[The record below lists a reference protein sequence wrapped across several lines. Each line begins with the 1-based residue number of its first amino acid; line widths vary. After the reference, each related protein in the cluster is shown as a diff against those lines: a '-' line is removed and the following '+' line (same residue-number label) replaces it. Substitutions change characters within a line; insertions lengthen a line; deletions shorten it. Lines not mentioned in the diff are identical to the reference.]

1 MATNVYKINI
11 FANNFATTC
20 ARDKNNMAI
29 LMFLCM
35 RKQILSFVFRK
46 NIVKSIFMQIQAKT
60 TGYRSE
66 TATNI
71 LLALIVFF
79 CFDYAYW
86 YPYGDI

>member
-1 MATNVYKINI
+1 MATNVYEINI

-20 ARDKNNMAI
+20 ARDINNMSI
-29 LMFLCM
+29 LMFLGM

-71 LLALIVFF
+71 LLADSFF
-79 CFDYAYW
+79 LF
-86 YPYGDI
+86 